1 VRRRSLIRDR
11 NEAGRLLGDRLSSY
25 ADRENVVVLALPRG
39 GVPVAAA
46 VARRLRAPLD
56 VLAVVKL
63 GLPGQEELAIGA
75 LGSGGASFLNPEVI
89 AAARVAPA
97 ELAQVVENGQ
107 AELARRD
114 RLYRGD
120 HPALDLQSR
129 TVILVDDGLATGAT
143 MRVAVRVVRA
153 RSSERVVVAVPVAPR
168 STLDT
173 LRAEVDEVVCLI
185 SPEPFLGVSAWYE
198 EFDQVGDDTV
208 RALLAEGS

>member
-1 VRRRSLIRDR
+1 MRRRTLIQDR
-11 NEAGRLLGDRLSSY
+11 NEAGRLLADRLSAY
-25 ADRENVVVLALPRG
+25 AGRDDVIVVALPRG

-46 VARRLRAPLD
+46 VARRLDAPLD

-75 LGSGGASFLNPEVI
+75 LGSGGASFLNPDVI

-107 AELARRD
+107 SELARRD

-120 HPALDLQSR
+120 RPALDVQNR

-143 MRVAVRVVRA
+143 MRVAGRAVRA
-153 RSSERVVVAVPVAPR
+153 RSPERVVVAVPVAPR

-208 RALLAEGS
+208 RALLAEGP

>member
-1 VRRRSLIRDR
+1 VRRRTLIQDR
-11 NEAGRLLGDRLSSY
+11 NEAGRLLADRLSAY
-25 ADRENVVVLALPRG
+25 AGRDDVIVVALPRG

-46 VARRLRAPLD
+46 VARRLDAPLD

-75 LGSGGASFLNPEVI
+75 LGSGGASFLNPDVI

-107 AELARRD
+107 SELARRD

-120 HPALDLQSR
+120 RPALDVQNR

-143 MRVAVRVVRA
+143 MRVAGRAVRA
-153 RSSERVVVAVPVAPR
+153 RSPERVVVAVPVAPR

-208 RALLAEGS
+208 RALLAEGP